1 MAKPAKKKMLLFLE
15 DIKRQ
20 GRRPTK
26 ETLRELKA
34 NLEGLNECGIILP
47 VQKFTLAEL
56 DALILKAPSDEEA
69 NEFLLQQVI
78 EFDGQQKHQ

>member
-1 MAKPAKKKMLLFLE
+1 MAEPAKKKDLLFLE
-15 DIKRQ
+15 DIKLQ

-26 ETLRELKA
+26 ETLGELKA
-34 NLEGLNECGIILP
+34 NLEWLEECGMIMP

-78 EFDGQQKHQ
+78 KFDGQQKHQ

>member
-1 MAKPAKKKMLLFLE
+1 MAEPEKKMLLFLE
-15 DIKRQ
+15 DIKLQ

-34 NLEGLNECGIILP
+34 NLEGLDEWNIILP

-56 DALILKAPSDEEA
+56 DTLILKAPSDEEA